1 MLKGTGALG
10 LRANANRRRS
20 KAEIREAKLEEA
32 RRAKVI
38 ENSLRELERMKDQ
51 QKLDKIQVQETQHTL

>member
-51 QKLDKIQVQETQHTL
+51 QKLD